1 MRFFFVTLF
10 FFFAPIILMFALRH
24 LSFLLRVW
32 LAFRRARRSGDGN
45 RSGDENIIDITP
57 GRPQPASRLF
67 IVLAVV
73 AGIVCASLVW
83 MRLGDTT
90 EPAGSYVP
98 AHIDAQGQVIPGHH
112 KQP

>member
-1 MRFFFVTLF
+1 VRFFFVTLF

-32 LAFRRARRSGDGN
+32 LAFRRAGGEN
-45 RSGDENIIDITP
+45 RGGDENIIDITP
-57 GRPQPASRLF
+57 GKPQPASRLF

-98 AHIDAQGQVIPGHH
+98 AHIDAQGTLVPGRHL
-112 KQP
+112 PE